1 MRAVAFFL
9 FPFSFFLFS
18 SVPAPAQQT
27 PPAPSAAEGFRAG
40 FARVAIT
47 PERPIWLAGYA
58 SRKKP
63 SEGKVHDLYARAF
76 ALEDR
81 RGTRVVLVAAEVIGF
96 PRPLTEAIERRV
108 AAQHRL
114 KRDRLILTSS
124 HTHTGP
130 VLRHSLI
137 GMYGLNEE
145 QGREIER
152 YSTWLEERIVE
163 LVGRAIADLAPAR
176 LSFTR
181 TQADFGVNR
190 RVPSPTGI
198 RFGANNEGPT
208 DPEVPILRVD
218 APEGRLRGLIFGYA
232 CHNTTFRGDFYR
244 ISGDYAGVAQARLE
258 ALHPGATALFVMGAG
273 ADIDPQPHGALEHA
287 ERHGET
293 LARAIDRA
301 IAGKRTPVNGRL
313 RVRSERLM
321 LPIQPP
327 PAEELRKRL
336 SDQNAFRRK
345 HAERNLARLDKEGTL
360 AAAVPFTIQTLQFG
374 RDLTPGGSGAPPLK
388 IVALTGE
395 VVVDYALRLKKELGD
410 RTWVVA
416 YSHDVPAYIPS
427 VRILTEGGYEADFSM
442 MYYDWPGPFKP
453 EIEDRIIRAVHKTLD
468 SKEKGKR

>member
-1 MRAVAFFL
+1 MRGVFLFWFFL
-9 FPFSFFLFS
+9 FCIVSAAAQ
-18 SVPAPAQQT
+18 PAP
-27 PPAPSAAEGFRAG
+27 PALSVVEGFKAG
-40 FARVAIT
+40 FARVVIT

-58 SRKKP
+58 SRNKP
-63 SEGKVHDLYARAF
+63 SEGTVHDLHARAF

-81 RGTRVVLVAAEVIGF
+81 RGTRVVIVAAEVIGF

-108 AAQHRL
+108 ARQHRL
-114 KRDRLILTSS
+114 KPDRLILTSS

-137 GMYGLNEE
+137 GMYEMNEE
-145 QGREIER
+145 QGREVER
-152 YSTWLEERIVE
+152 YSTWLEDRIVE

-176 LSFTR
+176 VSFTR
-181 TQADFGVNR
+181 TRADFGVNR

-198 RFGANNEGPT
+198 RFGANKDGPT
-208 DPEVPILRVD
+208 DPDVPILRVD
-218 APEGRLRGLIFGYA
+218 APDGRLRGLLFGYA
-232 CHNTTFRGDFYR
+232 CHNTTFRGDSYR

-258 ALHPGATALFVMGAG
+258 AAHPGATALFAMGAG
-273 ADIDPQPHGALEHA
+273 ADIDPQPNGTLALV

-293 LARAIDRA
+293 LARLIDDA
-301 IAGKRTPVNGRL
+301 IAAKAAPVNGPL

-321 LPIQPP
+321 LPVQPP
-327 PAEELRKRL
+327 PAEELRQRL
-336 SDQNAFRRK
+336 ADQNAFRRK
-345 HAERNLARLDKEGTL
+345 HAERNLARFEKTGTL
-360 AAAVPFTIQTLQFG
+360 AAEVPFTIQTLHFA
-374 RDLTPGGSGAPPLK
+374 RDLT

-427 VRILTEGGYEADFSM
+427 VRILREGGYEADSSM

-453 EIEDRIIRAVHKTLD
+453 EIEERIVKKVHD
-468 SKEKGKR
+468 MVGR